1 MSAEATRA
9 LIERYFEAFNAS
21 DYTAMEELLHDDVV
35 HDINQGSREIGSDA
49 FRRFNGQMARYY
61 RETLRDI
68 EVMVA
73 PGGGRAAAEF
83 TVDGTYVETAS
94 GMPPANGQSY
104 ALNAGIFF
112 EIDDE
117 KITRVTTYYNVEAW
131 KAQVS

>member
-1 MSAEATRA
+1 MSAEATRT
-9 LIERYFEAFNAS
+9 LIERYFEAFNAV
-21 DYTAMEELLHDDVV
+21 DYATMEGLLDEDVV
-35 HDINQGSREIGSDA
+35 HDINQGKREIGRDA
-49 FRRFNGQMARYY
+49 FRQFNGQMSRYY

-68 EVMVA
+68 EIMIA

-83 TVDGTYVETAS
+83 TVDGTYLETAP

-112 EIDDE
+112 EVDDE

-131 KAQVS
+131 KAQIA